1 MSCLYLKIDAN
12 RRKVVQHH
20 REMFPFDAWGKFSLN
35 SFQEVRKKRLRD
47 RALTV
52 YCFIIITLLICA
64 TLSRIVPE
72 IGNDYLISVGLAI
85 FSSTVALFAYW
96 TTYTKPNVMVLSPN
110 KRYYYIGM
118 SDSDDY
124 YYELIWTKNGK
135 YIEIFYNSY
144 MINFRP
150 KYLRYYLNL
159 TKIDSTFSSALLPFN
174 SNGYIPLSSVPTKE
188 LQAYLGTISIFAHI
202 LSDDHKNFQY
212 SNEVHAMKK
221 GSKMSDSH
229 ILAFLVDII
238 EGTSRGTL
246 MPKITAM
253 SRKELLHGITQDER
267 YKEVEPEVL
276 TT

>member
-118 SDSDDY
+118 SDSDA

-150 KYLRYYLNL
+150 KLLTYYLNL
-159 TKIDSTFSSALLPFN
+159 TKVGDSLRRNLLPFN
-174 SNGYIPLSSVPTKE
+174 SNGYVPLSSVSTKE
-188 LQAYLGTISIFAHI
+188 LQTYLGTLTIFAHI
-202 LSDDHKNFQY
+202 LSDDRKSFQY
-212 SNEVHAMKK
+212 SNEVHAMEK
-221 GSKMSDSH
+221 GSKMSDSR

-246 MPKITAM
+246 MPHISAI
-253 SRKELLHGITQDER
+253 SRKEILHMITQDER

-276 TT
+276 TS